1 MRPLVYSNFKFSRWA
16 SPSFYRL
23 IPRIISAG
31 NTTIKGP
38 HTREWVYMS
47 TWLDTLPELSFSTVS
62 GPDKG
67 DVLIVLKQRYVCRL
81 SWLPVKVFF
90 YADSFKGFDCRV
102 FQVATKRAKYLQDIW
117 YPLKN
122 HSKKP
127 ISAHWHCKT
136 ATSSSMEISNYFS
149 LQNYQGKLKNRQI
162 WYTVPLKTLK
172 TKYAVKPIFKSEHLN
187 RPLTKP
193 GSDCLDRI
201 GSDYGSDRT
210 GSSP

>member
-1 MRPLVYSNFKFSRWA
+1 M
-16 SPSFYRL
+16 
-23 IPRIISAG
+23 
-31 NTTIKGP
+31 
-38 HTREWVYMS
+38 
-47 TWLDTLPELSFSTVS
+47 
-62 GPDKG
+62 
-67 DVLIVLKQRYVCRL
+67 
-81 SWLPVKVFF
+81 
-90 YADSFKGFDCRV
+90 
-102 FQVATKRAKYLQDIW
+102 ATKRAKYLHDIW

-187 RPLTKP
+187 RPLAKP

-201 GSDYGSDRT
+201 GSDWQFALNSRQKWSRDILGMKIAERT
-210 GSSP
+210 NLLILFVFFLMVKWSLAYLNGFLFRGDNWNVNVKRKGTIFRPVTRGGGVHGVRSHLPTGPKGRHFDTQYPS